1 MDDFGT
7 CIACSEPDVELDQ
20 DRLCVSCAK
29 ESAQANGMDLDIEE
43 E

>member
-20 DRLCVSCAK
+20 DRLCVACAK
-29 ESAQANGMDLDIEE
+29 ESAQANGMDLGIEE